1 MNHVF
6 FEVTLVIALAATLG
20 MIARFLRQP
29 TILGY
34 IATGLIVGPL
44 GLMRLNNL
52 DAIDALA
59 EFGIA
64 FLLFLVGLE
73 IDLNDVKTLGS
84 KILLMGL
91 GQIVLTAA
99 FGFLIAVGLG
109 FSWLP
114 ALYLAVPLT
123 FSSTI
128 IVVKILSEKHALDSL
143 HGKFSIG
150 ILLVQDLVALGLLI
164 LLSSFSKGS
173 TEVPWLAFGLTLL
186 KGGAA
191 LAVALAF
198 GRWVAPPLF
207 RRLARSQEAIF
218 MVSLAWG
225 LGFAALVA
233 LPQVG
238 LTIEIGSFFAGLALT
253 RTVEHHQIAGRVKS
267 LRDFFLVMFFIILGS
282 KVALTNVA
290 AAWLPI
296 LVFSLF
302 VIIGNPLIVMFIMAL
317 SGYRMRTAFMTA
329 LSMGQVS
336 EFGLVVV
343 ALGAKLG
350 HANDIVVATVTAVAI
365 ISIAVNSY
373 LLQSGDEI
381 YRRLAPL
388 LRLLETK
395 RQRETMEDAIPKHAM
410 VGHVVLIGCDRM
422 GEGVLHSL
430 RQAWSDVLVV
440 DFNPEVIKRLRKR
453 GIKALY
459 GDISDPEIQDHAN
472 LNHARLV
479 ISTVPDLADSQH
491 LLAHVFN
498 ANSNAKVIVTASDLE
513 AARRLYKRGADYV
526 LIPQLIGAHHL
537 AETISQDAGL
547 ESLKAMRE
555 HDLTLLDQQAG

>member
-6 FEVTLVIALAATLG
+6 FEITLVITLAATLG

-34 IATGLIVGPL
+34 ILTGLIVGPL

-52 DAIDALA
+52 EALDALS

-73 IDLNDVKTLGS
+73 IDLNDIKTLGS
-84 KILLMGL
+84 KVLLMGL
-91 GQIVLTAA
+91 GQVVLTAA
-99 FGFLIAVGLG
+99 IGLLLSLGLG
-109 FSWLP
+109 FDLVP
-114 ALYLAVPLT
+114 ALFLAVPLT

-128 IVVKILSEKHALDSL
+128 IVVKILSEKRALDSL

-150 ILLVQDLVALGLLI
+150 ILLVQDVIALGLLI
-164 LLSSFSKGS
+164 LLSSLSGGNGGA
-173 TEVPWLAFGLTLL
+173 PWLTFGLTLL
-186 KGGAA
+186 KGA
-191 LAVALAF
+191 LALSLALAF
-198 GRWVAPPLF
+198 GRWVAPAIF
-207 RRLARSQEAIF
+207 KRLARSQESLF
-218 MVSLAWG
+218 MISLAWG

-238 LTIEIGSFFAGLALT
+238 LTIEIGSFFAGLALAHT
-253 RTVEHHQIAGRVKS
+253 IENHQIAGRVKS
-267 LRDFFLVMFFIILGS
+267 LRDFFLVMFFIVLGS

-290 AAWLPI
+290 AAWVPI
-296 LVFSLF
+296 VVCSFF
-302 VIIGNPLIVMFIMAL
+302 VIIGKPLIVMILMAL
-317 SGYRMRTAFMTA
+317 GGYRMRTAYMTA

-343 ALGAKLG
+343 TLGAKLG
-350 HANDIVVATVTAVAI
+350 HADDIVVATVTAVAI
-365 ISIAVNSY
+365 VSIAVNSY
-373 LLQSGDEI
+373 LLQRGDET
-381 YRRLAPL
+381 YNALSPL
-388 LRLLETK
+388 LQALETNK
-395 RQRETMEDAIPKHAM
+395 QRNTMEDAIPKHGLT
-410 VGHVVLIGCDRM
+410 GHVVLIGCDRM

-472 LNHARLV
+472 LDRARLV
-479 ISTVPDLADSQH
+479 ISTVPNLADSQH

-498 ANSNAKVIVTASDLE
+498 TNGDAKVIVTADDTE
-513 AARRLYKRGADYV
+513 AAKRLYKSGADYV

-537 AETISQDAGL
+537 AETINKDIKL
-547 ESLKAMRE
+547 EALKSMRE
-555 HDLTLLDQQAG
+555 HDLTLFNNPVA